1 MEIPN
6 KYRGT
11 RKLTGKLVY
20 GELYRFS
27 FATMIKSDGVYYP
40 VRNVAKLVGYD
51 KDGNEVWRKIK

>member
-1 MEIPN
+1 M
-6 KYRGT
+6 
-11 RKLTGKLVY
+11 TGKLVY

-40 VRNVAKLVGYD
+40 VKNIAKLVGYD